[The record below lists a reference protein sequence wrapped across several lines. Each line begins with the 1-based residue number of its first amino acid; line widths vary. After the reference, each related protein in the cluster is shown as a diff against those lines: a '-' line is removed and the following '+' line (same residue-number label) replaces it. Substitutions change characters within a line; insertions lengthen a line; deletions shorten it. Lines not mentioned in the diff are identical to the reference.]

1 MATSDA
7 ESDHYGAFDLS
18 FSQFTA
24 DDFAEIDTNIAS
36 HFEPHHPPDP
46 EPIEHTTANSSLDFD
61 ASLDLFNLT
70 EEDFLEIDNAV
81 ALQIDVAT
89 PTPEPPAPIEVEAPK
104 PGPSTK
110 PAVKLPYVGW
120 KYKGKWKPW
129 EERSLMEKFRPSGV
143 LSVSD
148 LVGPV
153 WCEVQFDYGLRQKR
167 SRPVA
172 NRPKSFK
179 TSTGKEI
186 VVETKVAEKND
197 VVTKQGQAV
206 HKELEREVRAEEV
219 KIDVRT
225 DEERWGLRLLNM
237 IASFQ
242 ILINEG
248 MIREV
253 PVFGMVNG
261 AVIVGIIDEISRTDK
276 KRDLPKRTRASR
288 SPRKGSKR
296 QKRTPSPHQ
305 ADIEDYFIPSPRKG
319 TAKSSEKRKE
329 GRFSL
334 LLRDTKTRV
343 KDAMPPEEDTNG
355 SRLQV
360 MLYHRL
366 LSELISTE
374 KSFDFVALWDRL
386 GIDSQVEFSTGFL
399 VQAGLLDHN
408 NGFSVINLDGL
419 VDSWKRT
426 LEASSIV
433 DIDPNLQLVYR
444 LQPRPSDNSNGK
456 GKERASFAPNESQ
469 LYNAEARFIATQIRN
484 SLLNGQEGLAEGPSK
499 AGGQQEEQE
508 LDLELQKVLY
518 QSLVPQLPG
527 VEEPPA
533 EEPVETDIHG
543 YKIIGRKNF
552 VYDDVMLKNH
562 LQSVFEFWRC
572 ERNPVGVPL
581 QLARRCNT
589 CEYQNGCEWREEKA
603 AELSSRRT
611 SLEGGATAN
620 PNKD

>member
-1 MATSDA
+1 MAASDA

-24 DDFAEIDTNIAS
+24 DDFAEIDTNIAK
-36 HFEPHHPPDP
+36 
-46 EPIEHTTANSSLDFD
+46 
-61 ASLDLFNLT
+61 
-70 EEDFLEIDNAV
+70 IDNAV

-276 KRDLPKRTRASR
+276 KRDLPKRTRASH

-319 TAKSSEKRKE
+319 NKSSEKRKE

-419 VDSWKRT
+419 VDSWRRT

-433 DIDPNLQLVYR
+433 DVDPNLQLVYR

-469 LYNAEARFIATQIRN
+469 LYNAEARYIATQIRN
-484 SLLNGQEGLAEGPSK
+484 SLLNGQEGLAEGPSM

-552 VYDDVMLKNH
+552 VYDDVMLKTH

-589 CEYQNGCEWREEKA
+589 CEYRNGCEWREEKA
-603 AELSSRRT
+603 AEFSSRHT